1 MTEEELYKQ
10 QNSQGMNVFDIMEF
24 HGMTE
29 AVKIIKDVIAT
40 KNEEIKKLQ
49 EQQPRLDDDQVRML
63 GLLTFNLQDKVKSLE
78 ADLEQSRI
86 FLKALDVK
94 KFVAERD
101 SLRKQNEELL
111 ADLEA
116 YKEKYRKWHNIAQDI
131 CVVFGDSTYTY
142 VAMEGWIKKMC
153 DSDVADRYLDLA
165 KNVCDRMLKIMPHE
179 WDDPECGEQNKRFV
193 KPKVGNSV
201 YGKSFYLDNLRSM
214 LKKTL
219 KNLEVRYG
227 ELTEEEKGWFKNLDI
242 LQ

>member
-1 MTEEELYKQ
+1 MDNTEIAKLKEQ
-10 QNSQGMNVFDIMEF
+10 VVGFSD
-24 HGMTE
+24 
-29 AVKIIKDVIAT
+29 VKG
-40 KNEEIKKLQ
+40 LQ
-49 EQQPRLDDDQVRML
+49 DQVK
-63 GLLTFNLQDKVKSLE
+63 NLQ

-86 FLKALDVK
+86 LIKSLDVK
-94 KFVAERD
+94 SIAEERD
-101 SLRKQNEELL
+101 RLREQNKTLQR
-111 ADLEA
+111 DLEE
-116 YKEKYRKWHNIAQDI
+116 YKAKYRKWHNIAQDI

-219 KNLEVRYG
+219 KNLEIRYG
-227 ELTEEEKGWFKNLDI
+227 GLTEEEKGWFKNLDI